1 MIPAHA
7 KRIDDARRL
16 LQARVDRRAP
26 ADMIDRAR
34 RNLAEAI
41 AATDAQAPAQAAA
54 RRGWWGEFWRG
65 EVGSPLPVWQPG
77 TLGPIGKTGGVIGAV
92 VGGGAVGLLASRLL
106 HSETGKYAAIA
117 GARARLQ
124 GREDVLRTFWASPDM
139 HLIVCPLNLLAFRQ
153 RSGRRDD

>member
-1 MIPAHA
+1 MTQAQA

-16 LQARVDRRAP
+16 LQARIDRRAP
-26 ADMIDRAR
+26 DDMIERAR
-34 RNLAEAI
+34 RDLAEAI
-41 AATDAQAPAQAAA
+41 AAANAPAQAQSAV
-54 RRGWWGEFWRG
+54 RRGEFWQG

-153 RSGRRDD
+153 RFGRRDD